1 MLQKENS
8 YKLIET
14 HLAVKFCIVL
24 FKSFLRTLCFNIV
37 LFAWETPTGL
47 SLAAV
52 SLTGE
57 AAYLPSGVE
66 DSGHIF
72 EKAG

>member
-1 MLQKENS
+1 MLQKEKS
-8 YKLIET
+8 YKLIEI
-14 HLAVKFCIVL
+14 HLAVKFCIVF

-37 LFAWETPTGL
+37 LFAWETPTCL

-52 SLTGE
+52 NLIRE
-57 AAYLPSGVE
+57 APYLSSGVE
-66 DSGHIF
+66 DSGPIF